1 MKMKRRIKMKT
12 GNTDSLEQIMQETY
26 NGACDLIL
34 DTQKTINELKSAAK
48 PDDVQELGIVA
59 KETTSAL
66 KIKENA
72 IKIKLELVK
81 IQADIIKHNGD
92 LREGI
97 AEYSKG
103 EASIDD
109 FKSVREMLKNKGTEE
124 ESGADRPYK
133 L

>member
-1 MKMKRRIKMKT
+1 MKRRIKMKT

-103 EASIDD
+103 EASVDD
-109 FKSVREMLKNKGTEE
+109 FKSIRELIKNKGIEE
-124 ESGADRPYK
+124 DPDKEKTYV